1 VKTNI
6 NEKNADTEEKPNSIS
21 DRAFKRYSKIR
32 HWRKL
37 QEDMGHVPK
46 IWSGTSMQVAPLILS
61 FCPSRVR
68 KEILANLRCVNLF
81 STSQLIFMANVQ
93 TAPNC

>member
-1 VKTNI
+1 VINGIKSEKNIVKTNI

-21 DRAFKRYSKIR
+21 DRTFKRYSKIR

-46 IWSGTSMQVAPLILS
+46 IWSGTSMQVAPLIS
-61 FCPSRVR
+61 PFCPS
-68 KEILANLRCVNLF
+68 
-81 STSQLIFMANVQ
+81 
-93 TAPNC
+93 